1 MILERCLNFLTI
13 SLHISIVS
21 PLKIP
26 LFFMHSISKTE
37 VRIFETFRLG
47 EIMQD
52 LVKFYFLSWTKWQIE
67 GKTRLYARIDS
78 VGKSVFLFFFFFSDI
93 HRDRSSRKLNAK
105 RGKRQIVEVIA
116 MIIDRS
122 IGGAA
127 FSRV

>member
-52 LVKFYFLSWTKWQIE
+52 LVKFYFLSWTK
-67 GKTRLYARIDS
+67 
-78 VGKSVFLFFFFFSDI
+78 
-93 HRDRSSRKLNAK
+93 
-105 RGKRQIVEVIA
+105 
-116 MIIDRS
+116 
-122 IGGAA
+122 
-127 FSRV
+127 